1 MAKQPKQI
9 DEYQQ
14 QAAQFEKD
22 AARLGL
28 DNDFLFK
35 TALERYTVQVQVLQR
50 LKSEIDQQAATV
62 KREYVRG
69 SASTYANPLIS
80 EFNKTAS
87 AANQTCSLLAKL
99 KAEAE
104 KRLDEMDYLSLEL

>member
-1 MAKQPKQI
+1 MAKQAKQI

-14 QAAQFEKD
+14 QAAQFAKD
-22 AARLGL
+22 AAQLGL
-28 DNDFLFK
+28 DSDFLFK
-35 TALERYTVQVQVLQR
+35 TALERYTVQVQMLQR
-50 LKSEIDQQAATV
+50 LKGEIDRQDATV

-69 SASTYANPLIS
+69 SASTYVNPLIS

-87 AANQTCSLLAKL
+87 AANQTCNLLAKL

-104 KRLDEMDYLSLEL
+104 KKADELDFLSLEL